1 MDSEHQEQAGPVD
14 AARARELTE
23 QLRTAIQ
30 DVRAAVL
37 VLARRV
43 RVAHQARVWT
53 VLGHPSW
60 SAYALTEFGIGRS
73 TAYRLLDLAAVAE
86 AIEDTVRA
94 ELGVSHVWDNTDL
107 VLPVRAV
114 VDLKGRTAE
123 LTDLIAERLTDAH
136 EEAGGAA
143 LPAGTVGSIV
153 AAAVAEVRARPDVP
167 AAELETG
174 PAPDGV
180 TTEAW
185 RRHVSAGRDAITQ
198 QRAAQLGIGAL
209 ALEVVPAYVSDR
221 QAEDAGLARLANDIG
236 ITTEEILACRRYAI
250 SGDVR
255 AMDGW

>member
-1 MDSEHQEQAGPVD
+1 MDEDQERASPVH

-23 QLRTAIQ
+23 QLRTAIE
-30 DVRAAVL
+30 DIRAAVL

-43 RVAHQARVWT
+43 RAAHQAQVWT
-53 VLGHPSW
+53 VLGYPSW
-60 SAYALTEFGIGRS
+60 SAYALAEFGIGRS

-86 AIEDTVRA
+86 AIEDTVQA
-94 ELGVSHVWDNTDL
+94 ELGVSHAWDSTDL

-123 LTDLIAERLTDAH
+123 LTDLITERLADARQG
-136 EEAGGAA
+136 AGGAA
-143 LPAGTVGSIV
+143 LPPEVVDGIV
-153 AAAVAEVRARPDVP
+153 ATAVAEVRARPDIP
-167 AAELETG
+167 AAEPETG
-174 PAPDGV
+174 PTPDGI

-198 QRAAQLGIGAL
+198 QRATQLGIGAL
-209 ALEVVPAYVSDR
+209 ALEVMPAYVSDR
-221 QAEDAGLARLANDIG
+221 QAEDSGLARLANDIG

>member
-1 MDSEHQEQAGPVD
+1 MDKDQEQAGPVN

-23 QLRTAIQ
+23 QLRTVTE

-43 RVAHQARVWT
+43 RAAHQARVWT

-60 SAYALTEFGIGRS
+60 PAYALTEFRIGRS

-86 AIEDTVRA
+86 AIEGTVQA
-94 ELGVSHVWDNTDL
+94 ELGVSHAWDGTDL

-123 LTDLIAERLTDAH
+123 LTDLIADRLTAAH
-136 EEAGGAA
+136 QDAGGAA
-143 LPAGTVGSIV
+143 IPTGTVGGIV
-153 AAAVAEVRARPDVP
+153 AAAIAEIRARPDIP

-174 PAPDGV
+174 PAPDGI

-185 RRHVSAGRDAITQ
+185 RRHVTTGRDAITQ
-198 QRAAQLGIGAL
+198 HRAAQLGIGAL
-209 ALEVVPAYVSDR
+209 ALEVVPAHVSDR
-221 QAEDAGLARLANDIG
+221 QAEDTGLARLANDIG
-236 ITTEEILACRRYAI
+236 ITTEEILACRRYAL